1 VKGARVTRKLTF
13 GDDHSPGADVA
24 WEWVAHQAWPD
35 WILDVITV
43 EGNGHPS
50 EDSPL
55 GYEALREIT
64 PAQPREMP
72 ATAGFAEVHHLTA
85 QHDPRIVLSNCPD
98 STLLVIG
105 ARGKGILKALH
116 IGSTAEW
123 LMQCPST
130 PLVIAREGAP
140 VSRILVGVDG
150 STHAAAAVDLLAQLP
165 LIDQAKVT
173 VVGIVEEENSIRE
186 KVSEAANRL
195 AAAHAE
201 VHAVLVEPDPLAL
214 TVNPKLSI
222 LEVVQREMPQL
233 VVMGTKGMTGLSRL
247 RVGSVASGVTHS
259 VECSVMLVR
268 DTGADDSIQ

>member
-1 VKGARVTRKLTF
+1 MRKLTF
-13 GDDHSPGADVA
+13 GDDHSPGSDLA
-24 WEWVAHQAWPD
+24 WEWIAHQTWPQ

-43 EGNGHPS
+43 EGNGHPT

-64 PAQPREMP
+64 PAQPREVP
-72 ATAGFAEVHHLTA
+72 ATAGFAEVHYLTA
-85 QHDPRIVLSNCPD
+85 QHDPRLVLSNCPD
-98 STLLVIG
+98 STLLVVG
-105 ARGKGILKALH
+105 PRGKGLLKALH

-130 PLVIAREGAP
+130 PLVIAQQGAP
-140 VSRILVGVDG
+140 VTRILVGVDG

-165 LIDQAKVT
+165 FIDGATVT
-173 VVGIVEEENSIRE
+173 VVGIIEVENAIRE
-186 KVSEAANRL
+186 KVSEAANKL
-195 AAAHAE
+195 AAANAE

-222 LEVVQREMPQL
+222 LEVVKREQPQL
-233 VVMGTKGMTGLSRL
+233 VVMGTKGMTGLKRI

-259 VECSVMLVR
+259 VDCSVMLVR
-268 DTGADDSIQ
+268 DTGADDSV